1 VAEHILSNR
10 EARKQHPTNRQLS
23 MVDENPERQKVAQE
37 IFSQLQAEVA
47 QKCKDAYELALN
59 SGIAK
64 EQARAFL
71 PEGLTETTLYMSGSL
86 RSWVHYCQL
95 RMGNGTQKEHM
106 DIAKQ
111 CWNIITGHFP
121 SIAEAVND

>member
-1 VAEHILSNR
+1 
-10 EARKQHPTNRQLS
+10 